1 VALLNSVLRD
11 MFVPVAQIAPKF
23 NEMIL
28 EPFPIDTD
36 SFIMKAVNFY
46 PKRVNKQ
53 INKQIHATKNTSS
66 AIAGRRKN

>member
-1 VALLNSVLRD
+1 MALLNSVLRD

-46 PKRVNKQ
+46 PKLV
-53 INKQIHATKNTSS
+53 NKQIHATKNTSS